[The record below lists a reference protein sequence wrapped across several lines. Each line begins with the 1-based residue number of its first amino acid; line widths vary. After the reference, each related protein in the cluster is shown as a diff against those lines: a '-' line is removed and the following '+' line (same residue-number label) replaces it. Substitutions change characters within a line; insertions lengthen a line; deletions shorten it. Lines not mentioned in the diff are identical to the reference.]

1 MKKILQIVKEWYT
14 MIRSDKE
21 LLAGLTMDDLQE
33 QHKLIAEAVGVQ
45 GLKKLTDIFGGTA
58 LYIPQKKELVK
69 NKVYSM
75 ILADYDGTNIR
86 ELAVAYGVSES
97 TVYNIVRDKI
107 VKGSAKKQIPGQMN
121 FADIGI

>member
-1 MKKILQIVKEWYT
+1 